1 MTATMKGNR
10 SRVSRKAS
18 NGASTGS
25 SADRSAKLSV
35 RLSTGLSNPNRRKT
49 RAPPGD
55 AACLRP
61 PREPNCE
68 PDTSYRELLGDLA
81 WRRLHP
87 EIRERFSKKPRPGRV
102 MCYDGIMHIVELSF
116 MGWLF
121 AQFCRLIGTPLAP
134 QRGYNVPMDIRLE
147 PDQLTGGV
155 RWIRRYHFLRGA
167 VAVQSCKTRSGRQE
181 LTEHIGYG
189 LSMRLHLSERCGDLY
204 FTSHAYDLTLA
215 GLRLRIPDWLTPGKT
230 TVSHEQIRDRLF
242 RFTLSVDH
250 PLFGRT
256 IYQDG
261 YFE

>member
-1 MTATMKGNR
+1 MSVGGREQAMTATMKR
-10 SRVSRKAS
+10 IPFRAVERA
-18 NGASTGS
+18 
-25 SADRSAKLSV
+25 
-35 RLSTGLSNPNRRKT
+35 NRR
-49 RAPPGD
+49 PGG
-55 AACLRP
+55 LPRP
-61 PREPNCE
+61 PCEPNVE
-68 PDTSYRELLGDLA
+68 ADSSYRDMLGELA

-87 EIRERFSKKPRPGRV
+87 EIPRTVLKKNHDRGKAL
-102 MCYDGIMHIVELSF
+102 CYDGIMHIVELSF

-121 AQFCRLIGTPLAP
+121 AQVCRLIGTPLAP
-134 QRGYNVPMDIRLE
+134 RRGYNVPMDIRLE
-147 PDQLTGGV
+147 ADEATGGV
-155 RWIRRYHFLRGA
+155 RWIRRYGFRSGA

-189 LSMRLHLSERCGDLY
+189 FSMRLHLSERRGDLY

-215 GLRLRIPDWLTPGKT
+215 GKRLRIPDWLTPGKT
-230 TVSHEQIRDRLF
+230 TVSHEQIRDKLF